1 MSVNVQNAS
10 RMKLLEELK
19 SKMNMRSRQCST
31 IMTELKLRGIDISGI
46 ANMGL
51 SQEEMKMIATY
62 FTFKNEQINLS
73 CDVKAI
79 ENEEMDSQTRNRE
92 LNQLE
97 ADRKIQARK
106 QEEERQREIKQ
117 DEERTVAESWYENN
131 RTQLESNSRD
141 EEEHERY

>member
-31 IMTELKLRGIDISGI
+31 IMTKLKLRGIDISGI

-51 SQEEMKMIATY
+51 SQEEMKMVATY

-117 DEERTVAESWYENN
+117 DEEKTAAESWYENN
-131 RTQLESNSRD
+131 RTQLEEAGRD
-141 EEEHERY
+141 TEPER

>member
-1 MSVNVQNAS
+1 MY
-10 RMKLLEELK
+10 
-19 SKMNMRSRQCST
+19 SKQCST

-51 SQEEMKMIATY
+51 SQEEMKMVATY
-62 FTFKNEQINLS
+62 FTLKNEQINLS

-131 RTQLESNSRD
+131 RTQLEEAGRD
-141 EEEHERY
+141 TEPER

>member
-19 SKMNMRSRQCST
+19 SKMNMYSKQCST

-51 SQEEMKMIATY
+51 SQEEMKMVATY
-62 FTFKNEQINLS
+62 FTLKNEQINLS

-131 RTQLESNSRD
+131 RTQLEEAGRD
-141 EEEHERY
+141 TEPER

>member
-51 SQEEMKMIATY
+51 SQEEMKMVATY

-117 DEERTVAESWYENN
+117 DEEKTAAESWYENN
-131 RTQLESNSRD
+131 RTQLEEAGRD
-141 EEEHERY
+141 TEPER